1 KLNRYMRG
9 RELICQLTND
19 SKSIPKRRRPTIDT
33 LKKKIEEISLLIEL
47 DTENKPYQDIKDDI
61 VKDMAQ
67 LDLTITELQ
76 DHIAHLNKVA
86 EVLLNLNNNDIENR
100 RLARYD
106 YAKMNL
112 TAAIKIEEVEKE
124 IETSQ
129 NELNISID
137 EYEYL
142 VRRLE
147 KFGEILSDSK
157 IIDT

>member
-1 KLNRYMRG
+1 M
-9 RELICQLTND
+9 
-19 SKSIPKRRRPTIDT
+19 
-33 LKKKIEEISLLIEL
+33 EL

-86 EVLLNLNNNDIENR
+86 EVLLNMNNNDIENR

-147 KFGEILSDSK
+147 KFGEILSYSK
-157 IIDT
+157 IIDTSRNEIQWE

>member
-1 KLNRYMRG
+1 MIARVFQKK
-9 RELICQLTND
+9 TT
-19 SKSIPKRRRPTIDT
+19 KTIDT

-86 EVLLNLNNNDIENR
+86 EVLLNMNNNDIENR

-147 KFGEILSDSK
+147 KFGEILSYSK
-157 IIDT
+157 IIDTSRNEIQWE